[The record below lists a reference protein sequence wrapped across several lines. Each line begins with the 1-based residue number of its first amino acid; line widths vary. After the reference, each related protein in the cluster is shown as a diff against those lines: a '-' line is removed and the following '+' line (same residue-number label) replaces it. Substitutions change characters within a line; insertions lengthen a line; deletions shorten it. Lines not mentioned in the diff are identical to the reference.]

1 MLEKEKATP
10 ENTIIL
16 FVCPR
21 KFCISIVSSFSWN
34 LQWSQEKTK
43 TMLMQNLGGQTKS
56 KMAFSGMANNIF
68 GILILTDHH
77 ERKQESLSDEL
88 FINAIIFCHATLGL
102 QVSLLVLPSRTT
114 YPTFFHANPF
124 Y

>member
-1 MLEKEKATP
+1 
-10 ENTIIL
+10 
-16 FVCPR
+16 
-21 KFCISIVSSFSWN
+21 
-34 LQWSQEKTK
+34 
-43 TMLMQNLGGQTKS
+43 
-56 KMAFSGMANNIF
+56 MANNIF

-102 QVSLLVLPSRTT
+102 QVSLLVLPSRTK

-124 Y
+124 YWVLCSLTQAYFHKPITPN